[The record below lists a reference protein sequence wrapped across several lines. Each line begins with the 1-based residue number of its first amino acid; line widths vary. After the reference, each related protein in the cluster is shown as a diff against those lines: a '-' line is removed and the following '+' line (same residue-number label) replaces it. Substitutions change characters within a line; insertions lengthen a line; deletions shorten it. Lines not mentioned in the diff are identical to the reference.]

1 MYKCLVFKYISEFF
15 SFPTFKLHRTKVKS
29 TMKTPTNSM
38 KTIQLED
45 LFGSA
50 SFGNKV
56 GSSKYTYPNTVP
68 QAKVSTLKSFADLDG
83 DTNADFKVAAYSSAS
98 LSNSKRRY
106 QETNA
111 TYV

>member
-1 MYKCLVFKYISEFF
+1 MPYFQTYFFIYSFSKYN
-15 SFPTFKLHRTKVKS
+15 LHRTKVKS
-29 TMKTPTNSM
+29 TKKTPTNSM

-50 SFGNKV
+50 SFAN
-56 GSSKYTYPNTVP
+56 KYTYPNTVP

-83 DTNADFKVAAYSSAS
+83 GTNADFKVAAYSSAS

-106 QETNA
+106 QETNPM
-111 TYV
+111 YVQ